1 MVVETSRIGYGNRRK
16 NVMFQRLSE
25 ETFSRRGEREKQISH
40 TANRFRRA
48 QDSPGHPM
56 CILGWRILGTEEPGG
71 LPSMGLHRVRH
82 D

>member
-40 TANRFRRA
+40 TANRFRKVRA
-48 QDSPGHPM
+48 DNNCWIWTCKSPK
-56 CILGWRILGTEEPGG
+56 LKRAV
-71 LPSMGLHRVRH
+71 SMNL
-82 D
+82 